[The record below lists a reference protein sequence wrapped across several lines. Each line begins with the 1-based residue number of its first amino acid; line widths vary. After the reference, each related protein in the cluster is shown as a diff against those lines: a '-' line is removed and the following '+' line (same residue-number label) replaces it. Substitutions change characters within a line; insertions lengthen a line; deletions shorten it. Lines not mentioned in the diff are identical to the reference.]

1 MQYKQYMI
9 DKNMAPQEDGVA
21 TATAPS
27 HEGGTGKSTLGQ
39 PQLSKQDLATLDISK
54 LTPLSPEV
62 ISRQVT
68 SLSLYMLQTYRG
80 RTKVARIVS
89 AIWSY
94 THSILYRQQL
104 T

>member
-1 MQYKQYMI
+1 MPGLNLPFSVSQSVHQNKTFSEAVIKARNLQYKQYMI

-62 ISRQVT
+62 ISRQVN
-68 SLSLYMLQTYRG
+68 
-80 RTKVARIVS
+80 
-89 AIWSY
+89 
-94 THSILYRQQL
+94 
-104 T
+104 